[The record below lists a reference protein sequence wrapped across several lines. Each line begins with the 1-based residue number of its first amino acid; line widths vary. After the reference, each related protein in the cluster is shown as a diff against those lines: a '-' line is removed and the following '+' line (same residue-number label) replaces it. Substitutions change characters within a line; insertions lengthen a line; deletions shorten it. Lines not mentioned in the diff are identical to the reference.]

1 MNLLI
6 SSSPGNLECA
16 KAIEE
21 FTQVRTVLCS
31 DIRKA
36 ANVAR
41 NGEFTVAIVDRA
53 AMYDDP
59 SFIDEVFRHAPL
71 AVPVLINTAIMN
83 TQRVTAEVNAAIAR
97 VEREKRVAARQAAR
111 ALYNELKGEIT
122 GISVAAGLALKSHD
136 APVFVEEKLKDIEQ
150 LADRMRSRFDVQ

>member
-21 FTQVRTVLCS
+21 LTQVRTVLCS

-36 ANVAR
+36 ANIAR
-41 NGEFTVAIVDRA
+41 NGEYTVAIVDRA

-59 SFIDEVFRHAPL
+59 SFIDEVFRNAPL

-83 TQRVTAEVNAAIAR
+83 SDRVIAEVTAAISR
-97 VEREKRVAARQAAR
+97 VEREKQVAARQAGR

-122 GISVAAGLALKSHD
+122 GISVAAGLALQSQA
-136 APVFVEEKLKDIEQ
+136 APMFVEEKLKDIEQ
-150 LADRMRSRFDVQ
+150 LAGRMRSRFEFQ

>member
-21 FTQVRTVLCS
+21 LTQVRTVLCG

-36 ANVAR
+36 ANLAR
-41 NGEFTVAIVDRA
+41 NGEYAIAIVDRA

-59 SFIDEVFRHAPL
+59 SYIEEIFRNAPL
-71 AVPVLINTAIMN
+71 AVPVLINSATMN
-83 TQRVTAEVNAAIAR
+83 TARVTAEVRSAIAR
-97 VEREKRVAARQAAR
+97 VEREKQVAARQAAR
-111 ALYNELKGEIT
+111 QLYNELKGEIT
-122 GISVAAGLALKSHD
+122 GISVAAGLALQASE

-150 LADRMRSRFDVQ
+150 LAERMRSRFDFQ